1 MILIEHFNA
10 AIERTAL
17 CICSCGKTA
26 AMRRQLTSTWT
37 SQADYQSAEITMS
50 DREYLVDGRCNDS
63 NSVAIFIAFRGESL
77 DTMFA
82 QCSAF
87 GAGML
92 QFLRI

>member
-1 MILIEHFNA
+1 
-10 AIERTAL
+10 
-17 CICSCGKTA
+17 
-26 AMRRQLTSTWT
+26 
-37 SQADYQSAEITMS
+37 MS

-92 QFLRI
+92 QFLRIWSKDNAKAQLRVSRGTEHCEMLRATT